1 MQILNK
7 LLTKAIFSE
16 ATNLNVSAV
25 DLGKDMISVR
35 LRNEAVNRLEGA
47 THTIASANLYVL
59 VEIVINILKTS
70 PVFNQYLLAI
80 QQKAIVGGTI
90 TLYDDRGNSY
100 MASDV
105 SLNVSEFPNMNG
117 TEASVNFSV
126 LANFNVNTQLLSTDI

>member
-7 LLTKAIFSE
+7 LLTKVIFSE
-16 ATNLNVSAV
+16 ATNLNLSAV
-25 DLGKDMISVR
+25 DFGKDMASVR

-59 VEIVINILKTS
+59 VEIVLNVLKTS

-80 QQKAIVGGTI
+80 QQKAIIGGTI

-100 MASDV
+100 MAKDV
-105 SLNVSEFPNMNG
+105 SLNVGEFPNMNG
-117 TEASVNFSV
+117 TEPSVNFSV
-126 LANFNVNTQLLSTDI
+126 LANFDVNTQLLSTDI